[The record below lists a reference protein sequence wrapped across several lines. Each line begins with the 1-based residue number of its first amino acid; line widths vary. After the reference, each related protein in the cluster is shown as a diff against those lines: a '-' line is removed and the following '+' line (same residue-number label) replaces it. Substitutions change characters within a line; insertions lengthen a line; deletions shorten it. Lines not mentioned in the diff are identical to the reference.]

1 MKLMKVAMIIAN
13 EMLVS
18 HSDEIKYLSKE
29 ALRHEIKLI
38 VDKEWASSD
47 HEQLVA
53 DVEQEIHENLEK
65 EEKSELNRIMAGTY
79 VTKSSSPQ
87 PKIDDEWIQEIVDL
101 AKKATIEKM
110 SKSMYPQEYKIRGRR
125 YYPGPIKLR
134 NPYPLYSIT
143 YDWNLPDDKSGSEA

>member
-1 MKLMKVAMIIAN
+1 MKVAMMIAN

-47 HEQLVA
+47 PEQLVA

-65 EEKSELNRIMAGTY
+65 EEKSELNSIMAGTY
-79 VTKSSSPQ
+79 VTKSSSP
-87 PKIDDEWIQEIVDL
+87 PCYTKLMMNGYGKMVDL

-125 YYPGPIKLR
+125 YYPRPIKLR

-143 YDWNLPDDKSGSEA
+143 YEWNYDDKSGSET